1 MNIQKHCIK
10 NVEESRQGKK
20 IYLIF
25 TDGSKHP
32 QIQNGLDKNRHG
44 NDYLAL
50 KYQLEPGI
58 HRRFCTWRAYKIAWC
73 VHTRLNSCESLR
85 TMAYLNAEIWQTRY
99 ARRFYSPVAA
109 VREFIITVDDN
120 DKANFTSRCHRR
132 TR

>member
-32 QIQNGLDKNRHG
+32 QIQNGLHKNRHG

-58 HRRFCTWRAYKIAWC
+58 GDSVRGERIKLHGVCT
-73 VHTRLNSCESLR
+73 L
-85 TMAYLNAEIWQTRY
+85 
-99 ARRFYSPVAA
+99 
-109 VREFIITVDDN
+109 D
-120 DKANFTSRCHRR
+120 
-132 TR
+132 